1 MRTRGWVCVL
11 VLGLAPANGS
21 PTAAQDL
28 ARGSAMGPVAIDQA
42 TAQNRQAHRRVHR
55 HPRYWT
61 ADEPAMNLNRRR
73 MRYLFLLRAR
83 LTLNP

>member
-1 MRTRGWVCVL
+1 
-11 VLGLAPANGS
+11 
-21 PTAAQDL
+21 
-28 ARGSAMGPVAIDQA
+28 MGPVAIDQA

-61 ADEPAMNLNRRR
+61 ADEPAMNRRR